1 MINKIVGYQNNQNL
15 LLYTDKWILHARI
28 DTKYGVKGA
37 SWLKELVKDSTSLFW
52 LADIMEVKHLWDRQ
66 HNILPISS
74 DVEILDELPIPYEI
88 WE

>member
-1 MINKIVGYQNNQNL
+1 MINKIVGYQNNKNL

-28 DTKYGVKGA
+28 DTKYGAKWA
-37 SWLKELVKDSTSLFW
+37 LHLKELVKDSNSLLR

-66 HNILPISS
+66 RNILPISP